1 MLSQESELVQ
11 YMLCLANDLLLN
23 GLEKQG
29 KQKNK
34 KMCKSKFPFDL
45 FLLYKLV
52 VCLLSVWIL
61 VKLKLL
67 SHVL

>member
-1 MLSQESELVQ
+1 
-11 YMLCLANDLLLN
+11 
-23 GLEKQG
+23 
-29 KQKNK
+29 
-34 KMCKSKFPFDL
+34 MCKSKFPFDL